1 MKSGGLFGVKYLF
14 VGLLITSLAVC
25 GAQYLYGDGT
35 PVEVVPAGKADV
47 KEGGH
52 EEAAAA
58 AVEPQIEAVPPEA
71 GGEFTQNHL
80 AHMLARVLAIEDRL
94 PAAASIDDYF
104 NLLTTIGVAPMD
116 GWEVDAPV
124 TKDDLAVVLV
134 NALGISGEVEDTMDP
149 QCYIDLLKSEG
160 VDLDRGGIFTDEA
173 PATTYRGKEE
183 AAGVA
188 VAVREPAYRHGLSFP
203 TVVNSFNALRFG
215 DTVADHFNTSLSPVH
230 TSTGY

>member
-14 VGLLITSLAVC
+14 VSFLFASLVIC
-25 GAQYLYGDGT
+25 GAHYLYSDGT
-35 PVEVVPAGKADV
+35 PVDVVPAGHA
-47 KEGGH
+47 GA
-52 EEAAAA
+52 EAV
-58 AVEPQIEAVPPEA
+58 AVVPSSDPQIEPVAPEE
-71 GGEFTQNHL
+71 GGEFTQNNL
-80 AHMLARVLAIEDRL
+80 AKMLARVLAVEDRL
-94 PAAASIDDYF
+94 PAAAMIDDYF

-160 VDLDRGGIFTDEA
+160 VDLDNGGSLFVESA
-173 PATTYRGKEE
+173 PAPVYTGKEE
-183 AAGVA
+183 AAGKA
-188 VAVREPAYRHGLSFP
+188 VAIRESGHRHGLSFP
-203 TVVNSFNALRFG
+203 TVVNSFNALNFG
-215 DTVADHFNTSLSPVH
+215 DTVADRFNTSLSPIH